1 MSNANIKQP
10 LLHVSNVSKRFKK
23 AGGPDVLVLDDVN
36 LIIQQGE
43 VVALLGKSGS
53 GKSTLLRIIDGL
65 ISPDLGR
72 VLFHDQPVLEPPA
85 EFAMVFQ
92 HFALLPWATVLENV
106 CLGLQARGIERKD
119 SEKMALKAID
129 VVGLDGYESAY
140 PKELSGGMCQRVGL
154 ARALVVEPEVL
165 LMDEPFSALDVLTAE
180 NLRHDLIDIWQS
192 QKAKMQ
198 SIIIVTHNIEEAVYL
213 ADRICIMSHNPGA
226 IQEDMP
232 IDLPHP
238 RDTQSP
244 QFRALV
250 DKVYTL
256 MTSKRMRS
264 SKPSRLPTKEIM
276 SVGYRLPVMELSEV
290 IGLLEILVS
299 SEYPTR
305 VDLPRLAEDLHLKI
319 DDLFPMT
326 ETLELLQFAKVE
338 GGDIELTA
346 IGRQMGE
353 AEVLD
358 QKKYFAKQLIDNV
371 PLARHIRQVLDEKLD
386 HRVHEDVFLDELEHY
401 LSKESAQETLKIAIN
416 WGRYAELFAFDATS
430 GTLSLENPGS

>member
-1 MSNANIKQP
+1 MSNANTKQP
-10 LLHVSNVSKRFKK
+10 LLHISNVSKRFKK
-23 AGGPDVLVLDDVN
+23 AGGPDLLVLDDVN

-72 VLFHDQPVLEPPA
+72 VLFHDQPVVEPPA

-106 CLGLQARGIERKD
+106 CLGLQARGVDRNEC
-119 SEKMALKAID
+119 EKRALKAID
-129 VVGLDGYESAY
+129 VVGLDGFESAY

-180 NLRHDLIDIWQS
+180 NLRNDLIDIWQS

-226 IQEDMP
+226 IQVDMI

-244 QFRALV
+244 KFRALV

-256 MTSKRMRS
+256 MTSERMKS
-264 SKPSRLPTKEIM
+264 SKPSRLPTKEMGI
-276 SVGYRLPVMELSEV
+276 GYRLPVIELSEV

-299 SEYPTR
+299 SEYPKR

-326 ETLELLQFAKVE
+326 ETLEILQFAKVE

-346 IGRQMGE
+346 MGREMGE

-358 QKKYFAKQLIDNV
+358 QKKYFAKQLIHNV
-371 PLARHIRQVLDEKLD
+371 PLARHIRQALDEKPD
-386 HRVHEDVFLDELEHY
+386 HRVHEHVFLDELEHY
-401 LSKESAQETLKIAIN
+401 LSKESSQETLKVAIN

>member
-1 MSNANIKQP
+1 MTKAKTTQP

-23 AGGPDVLVLDDVN
+23 AGGPDLLVLDDVN
-36 LIIQQGE
+36 LVINPGE

-65 ISPDLGR
+65 IHPDLGR
-72 VLFHDQPVLEPPA
+72 VLFHDEPVVEPPT
-85 EFAMVFQ
+85 EMSMVFQ

-106 CLGLQARGIERKD
+106 CIGLQARGVDRKESEER
-119 SEKMALKAID
+119 ALKAID
-129 VVGLDGYESAY
+129 VVGLDGFESAY

-154 ARALVVEPEVL
+154 ARALVIEPEVL

-180 NLRHDLIDIWQS
+180 NLRHDLIDIWLS
-192 QKAKMQ
+192 EKTHMQ

-213 ADRICIMSHNPGA
+213 ADRICIMSHNPGS
-226 IQEDMP
+226 IQEDMK

-238 RDTQSP
+238 RDTQAP
-244 QFRALV
+244 EFRALV

-256 MTSKRMRS
+256 MTSERMKS
-264 SKPSRLPTKEIM
+264 TKPSRLPTKEMGI
-276 SVGYRLPVMELSEV
+276 GYRLPVVELSEL

-299 SEYPTR
+299 SEYPKR
-305 VDLPRLAEDLHLKI
+305 VDLPRLADDLHLEI

-326 ETLELLQFAKVE
+326 EAMEILQFAKVE
-338 GGDIELTA
+338 GGDIELTD
-346 IGRQMGE
+346 IGNEMGD

-358 QKKYFAKQLIDNV
+358 QKKYFAKQLIKNV
-371 PLARHIRQVLDEKLD
+371 PLARHIRQVLDEKPD
-386 HRVHEDVFLDELEHY
+386 HRVHENVFLDELEHY
-401 LSKESAQETLKIAIN
+401 LSKQAAIETLKVAIN